1 MFKKSKPGLRN
12 FLTSIY
18 GFSFFNCLV
27 FFYPVYALFFVD
39 NGMTDSEISLLF
51 IIWTVAQMAAQVPI
65 GIASSRIPLKHIVI
79 FGQIM
84 KMGGFFI
91 WYAWPTFLG
100 FAIGFMMWGVMC
112 GIYNAVFESMV
123 YDELK
128 GLKQKKIY
136 AKICGRK
143 SAVETVGYLL
153 STTGSLMLFWGYAPV
168 VWLSLAMLGVSVLF
182 MMNMKSAV
190 KITRSAGAKFLKTIK
205 MSMRILGSSAYVTGL
220 LFIVSAIT
228 AVSFMDDYLGL
239 IGTEMGL
246 PKEFVGATL
255 VVTGISRSLGN
266 IAGYKFENA
275 RNFWLGLGIA
285 AMGCALFG
293 AAAVFSI
300 PALGFFGLFY
310 FLIGLL
316 GVMAFSKFQHAISS
330 NCRTVVL
337 CINDFLQQFMS
348 IFVYSIVGFGVAFGS
363 YKYSLWMLGAACVA
377 VGLLAMVLN
386 PKKPAPEC
394 RIDCGR

>member
-1 MFKKSKPGLRN
+1 MSKNKSGLRN

-18 GFSFFNCLV
+18 GFSFFNGLV
-27 FFYPVYALFFVD
+27 FLYPVYALFFVD
-39 NGMTDSEISLLF
+39 NGMTDGQVSLLF
-51 IIWTVAQMAAQVPI
+51 IIWTIAQMAAQIPI
-65 GIASSRIPLKHIVI
+65 GIASSKIPLKNIVI
-79 FGQIM
+79 FGQLM

-91 WYAWPTFLG
+91 WYVYPTFLG

-143 SAVETVGYLL
+143 SAVETAGYLL
-153 STTGSLMLFWGYAPV
+153 STTGSLMLFFGYGPIV
-168 VWLSLAMLGVSVLF
+168 YLSLAMLAVSVLF
-182 MMNMKSAV
+182 MANLKSAV
-190 KITRSAGAKFLKTIK
+190 KITKSAGARFLKTIK
-205 MSMRILGSSAYVTGL
+205 MSMRVLGSSSYVAAL

-255 VVTGISRSLGN
+255 VITGLSRSLGN
-266 IAGYKFENA
+266 MVGYRFEKA
-275 RNFWLGLGIA
+275 RNFWLGAGIIGLG
-285 AMGCALFG
+285 GALFG
-293 AAAVFSI
+293 AASVFAI
-300 PALGFFGLFY
+300 PGLGFFGLFY

-330 NCRTVVL
+330 NCRTMVL

-348 IFVYSIVGFGVAFGS
+348 IFVYSIIGFGVAFGS
-363 YKYSLWMLGAACVA
+363 YKYSLLLLGAACVL
-377 VGLLAMVLN
+377 VGLTTLFLA
-386 PKKPAPEC
+386 PKKPAAGCP
-394 RIDCGR
+394 IDCK